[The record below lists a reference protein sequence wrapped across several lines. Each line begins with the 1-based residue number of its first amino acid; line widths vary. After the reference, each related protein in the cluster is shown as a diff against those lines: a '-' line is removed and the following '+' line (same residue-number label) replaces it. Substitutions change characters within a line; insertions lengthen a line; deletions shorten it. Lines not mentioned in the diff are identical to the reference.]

1 MQAQVDE
8 SGCISH
14 AVCLTWVAIG
24 RKPLHNVST
33 TETIGPK
40 NPKRG
45 LFTHMTCLF
54 TKVYGARNTGATYL
68 EKLVNKN
75 FATDLL
81 RGDFGVGKRVMRLV
95 LQQYK
100 PRLRPQENS
109 KLQDQYHERILYS
122 DFGLKHAAPP
132 VDVIRA
138 APHANNTL
146 FLLITKHP
154 VFFLSS
160 LHNRPA
166 NPLLQ
171 EEELDFD
178 RFLMSKW
185 PVSPRDNVGPSPVD
199 SPIELWNAKM
209 REYVRLMQVAENVIH
224 IRYEDILADFE
235 GQMDR
240 ISEYIPKITAGYG
253 PIRRSVKASDNLR
266 LEDYQRKY
274 KYHKIKTDYKKRDL
288 EYIYRKVD
296 GEVMTALGYRKVL

>member
-1 MQAQVDE
+1 
-8 SGCISH
+8 
-14 AVCLTWVAIG
+14 
-24 RKPLHNVST
+24 
-33 TETIGPK
+33 
-40 NPKRG
+40 
-45 LFTHMTCLF
+45 MTCLF
-54 TKVYGARNTGATYL
+54 TKVYGLRNTGATYL

-81 RGDFGVGKRVMRLV
+81 RGDFGVDKRVMRLV

-100 PRLRPQENS
+100 PRLRPLENS
-109 KLQDQYHERILYS
+109 KMRDQYHERILYS
-122 DFGLKHAAPP
+122 DFGLKHTAPP

-138 APHANNTL
+138 APHASNTL

-160 LHNRPA
+160 LHNRPE
-166 NPLLQ
+166 NSLIK
-171 EEELDFD
+171 EEPEDFD
-178 RFLMSKW
+178 RFLMAPW
-185 PVSPRDNVGPSPVD
+185 PVSPRDNVGAEPLE

-224 IRYEDILADFE
+224 IRYEDLLADFT

-253 PIRRSVKASDNLR
+253 PIRRSIKSSDNLR
-266 LEDYQRKY
+266 MEDYQRKY

-296 GEVMTALGYRKVL
+296 DDVMAALDYRKVL

>member
-1 MQAQVDE
+1 
-8 SGCISH
+8 
-14 AVCLTWVAIG
+14 
-24 RKPLHNVST
+24 
-33 TETIGPK
+33 
-40 NPKRG
+40 
-45 LFTHMTCLF
+45 MTCLF
-54 TKVYGARNTGATYL
+54 TKVFGARNTGATFL

-81 RGDFGVGKRVMRLV
+81 RGDFGVDKRVMRLV
-95 LQQYK
+95 LQQHK
-100 PRLRPQENS
+100 PKFRPLENS
-109 KLQDQYHERILYS
+109 RLQDQYHERILYS

-138 APHANNTL
+138 APHSDNTL
-146 FLLITKHP
+146 FILITKHP

-160 LHNRPA
+160 LHNRPE
-166 NPLLQ
+166 NPLFK
-171 EEELDFD
+171 ESDLDFAK
-178 RFLMSKW
+178 FLMSEW
-185 PVSPRDNVGPSPVD
+185 PVSARDNTGGTTLE
-199 SPIELWNAKM
+199 SPIELWNIKM

-224 IRYEDILADFE
+224 IRYEDVLVDFE

-240 ISEYIPKITAGYG
+240 IAEYIPKITAGYG

-296 GEVMTALGYRKVL
+296 DTVMQAFDYRKVL